1 MIHVTLD
8 VCGLLGFPSGELR
21 PAVISRIGFKP
32 EITMK
37 TLIRAEISTPEQA
50 REEMI
55 KYYAAHPK
63 SPTATRRPQL
73 SFRNQ
78 LWIAFL
84 GSSGTDGIVGIGS
97 TVEEG
102 HQIDHG
108 SLRASP
114 TLTGF
119 LEIVGDCF
127 PSPSFRTLFAS
138 LLVI

>member
-1 MIHVTLD
+1 M
-8 VCGLLGFPSGELR
+8 CRLLGFPSGELR
-21 PAVISRIGFKP
+21 PAVISRIGFKL

-37 TLIRAEISTPEQA
+37 PLIRAEISTPEQA

-84 GSSGTDGIVGIGS
+84 GSSDTDGIVGIGS
-97 TVEEG
+97 TVEEALRSFDKRYALKRVHWDIRSITG
-102 HQIDHG
+102 H
-108 SLRASP
+108 
-114 TLTGF
+114 
-119 LEIVGDCF
+119 
-127 PSPSFRTLFAS
+127 
-138 LLVI
+138 